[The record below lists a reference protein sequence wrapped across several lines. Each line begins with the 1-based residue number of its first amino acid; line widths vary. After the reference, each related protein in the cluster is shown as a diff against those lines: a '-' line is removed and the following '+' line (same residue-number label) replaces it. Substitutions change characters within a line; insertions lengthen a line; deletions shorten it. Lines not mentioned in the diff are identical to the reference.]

1 MVVRSFISFAKLF
14 GQKETKQCTVMLNCF
29 LPQKAAHAKFEKA
42 ETFVNW
48 KDPIEGNVKGILL

>member
-1 MVVRSFISFAKLF
+1 
-14 GQKETKQCTVMLNCF
+14 MLLCF
-29 LPQKAAHAKFEKA
+29 HFRLPDAKFEKA